1 MPSKPKIRRGGK
13 IRQIP
18 YSVTYRNIKYPRL
31 EFRTGELVLVLPH
44 NGHNPE
50 EIIEKHRKWI
60 EGKIKFISD
69 HLKRSAKVRVENRS
83 IKELQSLING
93 YVEEHS
99 NTLNVNV
106 NRIYIRKMKTKWA
119 SCSRKRN
126 ITVNALLRHLPD
138 NLIRYVLYHEMVHI
152 IEWAHNERFWKIIED
167 EYTNH
172 NKYES
177 ELFVYWFRVA
187 D

>member
-1 MPSKPKIRRGGK
+1 MRYKLKIRRDK
-13 IRQIP
+13 HIP

-50 EIIEKHRKWI
+50 ELIDKHKKWI
-60 EGKIKFISD
+60 EGKIKFITE
-69 HLKRSAKVRVENRS
+69 HLKRSAKARVENRS
-83 IKELQSLING
+83 IEELRSLING

-99 NTLNVNV
+99 KTLNVNV

-126 ITVNALLRHLPD
+126 IMANTLLRFLPD
-138 NLIRYVLYHEMVHI
+138 DLIRYVLYHEISHI
-152 IEWAHNERFWKIIED
+152 IERTHNERFWRIIEKKYPD
-167 EYTNH
+167 H

-177 ELFVYWFRVA
+177 ELFVYWFKVA
-187 D
+187 E